1 MNTFF
6 TEHLR
11 TTASELLSYNFR
23 KTKNWLN
30 PYNDYDKVPQN
41 LKNKVKGLH
50 FSNTFLNELI
60 YWSGGGIYGRAYS
73 VSMKIN

>member
-6 TEHLR
+6 TEHLQ

-23 KTKNWLN
+23 KPKDWLN
-30 PYNDYDKVPQN
+30 PCNDYNKVPQN

-50 FSNTFLNELI
+50 FSKTFLNELI
-60 YWSGGGIYGRAYS
+60 
-73 VSMKIN
+73 